1 MMYPDGG
8 SSSGESLT
16 SQVTLV
22 VWLAQLVIDTLM
34 GGRGGPEKRTT
45 KISEGLFMKDVRQN
59 LKEIITLSPYGH
71 MPEQI

>member
-1 MMYPDGG
+1 M
-8 SSSGESLT
+8 
-16 SQVTLV
+16 
-22 VWLAQLVIDTLM
+22 VWLAQSVIDTLM

-59 LKEIITLSPYGH
+59 LKEIITLSPCGH